1 MLVAKPEGNY
11 RFFPSG
17 PESEL
22 PFCNSVIADPGH
34 EIVRA
39 TLDRPVPYRAG
50 FELIEEHLKALGRPR
65 QALCGVELRC
75 SEPYTR
81 EGFRAFNAE
90 YAALLSTWGLHAGT
104 PGSGTTARTNVAPA
118 LHAPKEQVL
127 FAFSYTIPSAIDRPT
142 FVVSGAA
149 AGSVR
154 PGIQAAEVVREKVA
168 GMVQALEERLK
179 EMGVSWD
186 LTTETVAYAPQDI
199 EPALR
204 AELLPRIGAAVLN
217 GIRWFPSR
225 APVIGSELELGTHG
239 VRQEL
244 RIAVSYGAPLP

>member
-11 RFFPSG
+11 RFFPSSG
-17 PESEL
+17 ESEL

-39 TLDRPVPYRAG
+39 TLDRPIPYRAG
-50 FELIEEHLKALGRPR
+50 FELVEQHLKALGRPR
-65 QALCGVELRC
+65 QALCGLELRC
-75 SEPYTR
+75 SEPYTS
-81 EGFRAFNAE
+81 EGFRAFNAK
-90 YAALLSTWGLHAGT
+90 YAELLGSWGLHGGT
-104 PGSGTTARTNVAPA
+104 PGSGCTARTNVAPA
-118 LHAPKEQVL
+118 LQAPSEQVL
-127 FAFSYTIPSAIDRPT
+127 FAFSYTVPSTTDRPT

-149 AGSVR
+149 AGRAR
-154 PGIQAAEVVREKVA
+154 PGAPSADVVREKVA
-168 GMVQALEERLK
+168 SMVQALEDRLK
-179 EMGVSWD
+179 EMGVSWE

-204 AELLPRIGAAVLN
+204 AELLPWIGTAVLN

-244 RIAVSYGAPLP
+244 RIAVR

>member
-11 RFFPSG
+11 RFFPSSG
-17 PESEL
+17 EAEL
-22 PFCNSVIADPGH
+22 PFCNSVIADPGY

-39 TLDRPVPYRAG
+39 TLERPIPYRAG
-50 FELIEEHLKALGRPR
+50 FELIEQHLKALGRPR
-65 QALCGVELRC
+65 QALCGLELRC
-75 SEPYTR
+75 SEPYTG
-81 EGFRAFNAE
+81 EGFRAFNAQ
-90 YAALLSTWGLHAGT
+90 YAEVLSGWGLHGGT

-127 FAFSYTIPSAIDRPT
+127 FAFSYTVRSTVDRPT

-149 AGSVR
+149 AGRGR
-154 PGIQAAEVVREKVA
+154 PGDQSFDAVREKVA
-168 GMVQALEERLK
+168 NMVQALEARLK
-179 EMGVSWD
+179 EMGVSWE
-186 LTTETVAYAPQDI
+186 LSTETVAYAPQDI

-204 AELLPRIGAAVLN
+204 MELLPRIGTAVLN

-244 RIAVSYGAPLP
+244 RVAVR